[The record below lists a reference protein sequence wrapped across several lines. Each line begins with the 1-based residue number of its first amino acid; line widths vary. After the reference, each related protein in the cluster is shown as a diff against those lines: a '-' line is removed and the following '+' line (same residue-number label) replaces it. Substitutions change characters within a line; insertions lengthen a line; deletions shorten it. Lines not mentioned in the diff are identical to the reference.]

1 MTADEKK
8 LIPGVI
14 LLRIALIAG
23 LYVIVYLAASFIIP
37 TPPGISSEMRDFISL
52 LFAVAMWIGAIAPI
66 VAIIGA
72 VLLRVSRQRFKARD
86 WVSLAVGISTVLLP
100 ALFVYVYSNCPN
112 GVC

>member
-1 MTADEKK
+1 MEKK
-8 LIPGVI
+8 LVPGVI

-23 LYVIVYLAASFIIP
+23 LYVVLYLAASFIR

-72 VLLRVSRQRFKARD
+72 VLLRVSRQRFKTLD

-100 ALFVYVYSNCPN
+100 ALFIYVYSNCPN
-112 GVC
+112 RVC

>member
-1 MTADEKK
+1 MTADTKN
-8 LIPGVI
+8 LVPGVI

-23 LYVIVYLAASFIIP
+23 LYVIVYIAAASFIP
-37 TPPGISSEMRDFISL
+37 TPPGISEARRDFINSL
-52 LFAVAMWIGAIAPI
+52 FDLAMWIGAIAPM

-72 VLLRVSRQRFKARD
+72 VLLRVSRQRFKALD
-86 WVSLAVGISTVLLP
+86 WASLAVGISTFLLP